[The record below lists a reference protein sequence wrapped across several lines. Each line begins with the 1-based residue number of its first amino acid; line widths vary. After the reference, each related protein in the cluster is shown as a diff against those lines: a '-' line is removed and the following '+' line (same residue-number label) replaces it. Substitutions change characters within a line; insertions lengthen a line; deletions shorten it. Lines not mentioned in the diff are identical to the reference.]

1 MGCNFQLSI
10 LAALLILSILQ
21 EVTEV
26 NGIGVNY
33 GLLGNN
39 LPPPSRTIGVL
50 RSRGVRK
57 IRIFTP
63 DHGVLDALRGSGIE
77 VFIGTLNE
85 DLPALA
91 NDPWFA
97 SNWVRTHV
105 APYANNVRI
114 SGVVAG
120 NEAAVG
126 PYAGRITGAMQNL
139 DNALRAMGIHVPV
152 TTAVS
157 YGVMGASYPP
167 SQGSFKVGVMR
178 DVARFLS
185 SKGYPL
191 LANIYPYYAYV
202 SDPGH
207 IQSSYALLKNDG
219 SVVVHDGNLVYTN
232 LLDAMVDAVY
242 SALERVG
249 AGNVRVIVSE
259 TGWPSDAGLYADIR
273 SAQEYNNNL
282 ARLIRSGR
290 GTPKR
295 PWMKRE
301 AYIFAMYNE
310 NLKPPGIENHWGLY
324 YPNLQEVYHVN
335 L

>member
-1 MGCNFQLSI
+1 
-10 LAALLILSILQ
+10 
-21 EVTEV
+21 V
-26 NGIGVNY
+26 NGVGVNY
-33 GLLGNN
+33 GLLGND
-39 LPPPSRTIGVL
+39 LPPPSRTIEVL
-50 RSRGVRK
+50 KSGAVTK

-63 DHGVLDALRGSGIE
+63 DHGVLDALRGSDIE

-91 NDPWFA
+91 NDPSFA

-105 APYANNVRI
+105 APYADSVII

-120 NEAAVG
+120 NDAAVG

-139 DNALRAMGIHVPV
+139 DNALSAAGIYVPV

-167 SQGSFKVGVMR
+167 SRGSFKDGGVMA

-191 LANIYPYYAYV
+191 LANIFPYFAYV

-219 SVVVHDGNLVYTN
+219 SVLVPDGSLVYTN
-232 LLDAMVDAVY
+232 LFDAMVDAVY

-249 AGNVRVIVSE
+249 VGNVRVIVSE
-259 TGWPSDAGLYADIR
+259 TGWPSAAGPYANIPN
-273 SAQEYNNNL
+273 AQEYNNNL
-282 ARLIRSGR
+282 ARLVRSGT

-295 PWMKRE
+295 PEMTRE
-301 AYIFAMYNE
+301 AYILAMYNE
-310 NLKPPGIENHWGLY
+310 NLNPPGIENHWGLY
-324 YPNLQEVYHVN
+324 YPNLQKVYPVN
-335 L
+335 LY